1 MATKTH
7 KDRVHEFNEKLEQLS
22 EHHDIPKVRN
32 ALREYYDT
40 SPTKYYVYRSDQ
52 GDNGHPPRFSSGTS
66 LLHMCAFFGWAHHD
80 RPQNLLLYLL
90 RKIGLN

>member
-32 ALREYYDT
+32 VPCGYYDT
-40 SPTKYYVYRSDQ
+40 SPIKYLVYRSDQ
-52 GDNGHPPRFSSGTS
+52 GDNGHPPSVLF
-66 LLHMCAFFGWAHHD
+66 CDFFAVYVCFFWTGSPRSPSESIITH
-80 RPQNLLLYLL
+80 L
-90 RKIGLN
+90 